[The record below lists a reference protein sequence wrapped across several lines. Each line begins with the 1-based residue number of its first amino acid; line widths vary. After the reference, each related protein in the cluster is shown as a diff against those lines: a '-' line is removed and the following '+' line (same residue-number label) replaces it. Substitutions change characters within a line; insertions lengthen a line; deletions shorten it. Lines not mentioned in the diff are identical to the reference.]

1 MTDPNVTTT
10 PEGEEVVLEPGDP
23 GYVEPLA
30 DTPPTDPDAVPPEG
44 GEGAAAPVEVPPGE
58 DLTFQ
63 REPGESDAEFMARTR
78 NVAVVSQSPS
88 DIVPN
93 TPQSTM
99 GVQVPVEGSEGKL
112 VTSVP
117 AEVIIAAEAEEEAP
131 AEEPPAEE
139 APPEEPAA

>member
-10 PEGEEVVLEPGDP
+10 PEGEQVILEPGDP

-30 DTPPTDPDAVPPEG
+30 DTPPSDPDAVPPEG
-44 GEGAAAPVEVPPGE
+44 GEGATAPVEVPPGE

-63 REPGESDAEFMARTR
+63 RLPGESDAEFMARTR
-78 NVAVVSQSPS
+78 GVAVVSQSPS

-117 AEVIIAAEAEEEAP
+117 AEVVNAEAEAEEEAP
-131 AEEPPAEE
+131 AEET
-139 APPEEPAA
+139 PPEEPAP